1 MRIRDARPGELAKVS
16 RLLVE
21 AYGEFRPAIEPAEW
35 EAYLGEIADVQRRL
49 PDSQLIVAEASGRLV
64 GTVSFYLGF
73 RPAPELDVQISGP
86 VARAF
91 RLKL

>member
-1 MRIRDARPGELAKVS
+1 MRIRDARPGELAVVA
-16 RLLVE
+16 LHTMPFME
-21 AYGEFRPAIEPAEW
+21 AAIGLYE
-35 EAYLGEIADVQRRL
+35 G
-49 PDSQLIVAEASGRLV
+49 
-64 GTVSFYLGF
+64 LGF